1 MAISNTLNRIRSVQ
15 SRKSFD
21 RGFRVVCLLVA
32 SLAVVILVM
41 LVTAICFKG
50 GSWLSLSFLTNSHRE
65 NSPEQSGIG
74 QAIVGSLV
82 VCLICGLAALP
93 IGIATAIFL
102 EEYQP
107 LSRAGKLLHGFI
119 QLNVSN
125 LAGVPSI
132 VYGILGVTAFV
143 YMFGMFGQIQANKPP
158 PVELGATYF
167 YQTKTLGKKWVKF
180 PAADRNQQIFTIDSP
195 LAAIDEAGQPIELN
209 VVERSGM
216 SPTDPELRN
225 RTVYS
230 GATASIL
237 STRKPW
243 YFHLPFSKSV
253 LSAGLTLALVI
264 LPIVIIASQ
273 EAIRGVPSSLREA
286 AYGLGANKWQVV
298 STTVLPSALPG
309 IMTGAIL
316 AMSRAIG
323 EAAPLLA
330 VMGGVIS
337 TTNSLGNLMDKSPVL
352 PVTIY
357 RWAQDEN
364 PAFENLA
371 AAAIIV
377 LIVFLLLM
385 NSVAILARNWAERKH
400 A

>member
-1 MAISNTLNRIRSVQ
+1 
-15 SRKSFD
+15 
-21 RGFRVVCLLVA
+21 
-32 SLAVVILVM
+32 
-41 LVTAICFKG
+41 
-50 GSWLSLSFLTNSHRE
+50 
-65 NSPEQSGIG
+65 
-74 QAIVGSLV
+74 
-82 VCLICGLAALP
+82 
-93 IGIATAIFL
+93 
-102 EEYQP
+102 
-107 LSRAGKLLHGFI
+107 
-119 QLNVSN
+119 
-125 LAGVPSI
+125 
-132 VYGILGVTAFV
+132 
-143 YMFGMFGQIQANKPP
+143 
-158 PVELGATYF
+158 
-167 YQTKTLGKKWVKF
+167 
-180 PAADRNQQIFTIDSP
+180 
-195 LAAIDEAGQPIELN
+195 
-209 VVERSGM
+209 
-216 SPTDPELRN
+216 
-225 RTVYS
+225 
-230 GATASIL
+230 
-237 STRKPW
+237 
-243 YFHLPFSKSV
+243 
-253 LSAGLTLALVI
+253 LALVI

-273 EAIRGVPSSLREA
+273 EAIRAVPSSLREA

-377 LIVFLLLM
+377 LLVFLLLM
-385 NSVAILARNWAERKH
+385 NSIAIFVRNRAERKH

>member
-1 MAISNTLNRIRSVQ
+1 MAVASASNKSRSVET
-15 SRKSFD
+15 RKFFDKSF
-21 RGFRVVCLLVA
+21 RVLCLLVA
-32 SLAVVILVM
+32 SLAIVILVT
-41 LVTAICFKG
+41 LVTAIFFKG
-50 GSWLSLSFLTNSHRE
+50 SGWLSLGFLVNGHRE
-65 NSPEQSGIG
+65 NLPEQSGVG

-82 VCLICGLAALP
+82 VCLVCGLAAMP
-93 IGIATAIFL
+93 IGIATAVFL

-107 LSRAGKLLHGFI
+107 LSRLGKLLHSFV

-143 YMFGMFGQIQANKPP
+143 YMFGWFGQIQANKPP
-158 PVELGATYF
+158 PVEIGANYF
-167 YQTKTLGKKWVKF
+167 YQAKTLGKKWIQF
-180 PAADRNQQIFTIDSP
+180 PAVDRTKQVFVIESSLPAVNELGQQ
-195 LAAIDEAGQPIELN
+195 IELN
-209 VVERSGM
+209 VIERSAIA
-216 SPTDPELRN
+216 PTDPELRD

-230 GATASIL
+230 GTTASIL
-237 STRKPW
+237 AIKRPW

-273 EAIRGVPSSLREA
+273 EAIRAVPSSLREA

-337 TTNSLGNLMDKSPVL
+337 TTNSLGSLMDKSPVL

-364 PAFENLA
+364 AAFENLA

-377 LIVFLLLM
+377 LLVFLLLM
-385 NSVAILARNWAERKH
+385 NSIAIFVRNRAERKH

>member
-1 MAISNTLNRIRSVQ
+1 MAISNTLNRTRSAG

-21 RGFRVVCLLVA
+21 KGFQVVCLLVA
-32 SLAVVILVM
+32 SLAIVILVT
-41 LVTAICFKG
+41 LVTAILFKG
-50 GSWLSLSFLTNSHRE
+50 GGWLSWGFLVNAHRE
-65 NSPEQSGIG
+65 NLPEQSGIG
-74 QAIVGSLV
+74 QAIFGSMV
-82 VCLICGLAALP
+82 VCLICGLAAMP
-93 IGIATAIFL
+93 IGIATAVFL

-107 LSRAGKLLHGFI
+107 LSRLGKLLHGFI

-143 YMFGMFGQIQANKPP
+143 YMFGWFGQIQANKPP
-158 PVELGATYF
+158 AVEIGANYF
-167 YQTKTLGKKWVKF
+167 YQTKTLGKKWIQF
-180 PAADRNQQIFTIDSP
+180 PAVDRTKQVFVIEAP
-195 LAAIDEAGQPIELN
+195 LAAVDELGQPVELN
-209 VVERSGM
+209 VIDRSETA
-216 SPTDPELRN
+216 PTDPELRE

-237 STRKPW
+237 ASKRPW

-273 EAIRGVPSSLREA
+273 EAIRAVPSSLREA

-377 LIVFLLLM
+377 LLVFLLLM
-385 NSVAILARNWAERKH
+385 NSIAILVRNRAERKY

>member
-1 MAISNTLNRIRSVQ
+1 MATVNALNQTRSVD

-21 RGFRVVCLLVA
+21 RGFQILCFLVA
-32 SLAVVILVM
+32 SLAIVILVT
-41 LVTAICFKG
+41 LDTAILAKG
-50 GSWLSLSFLTNSHRE
+50 GGWLSWSFLVSNHRE
-65 NSPEQSGIG
+65 NLPEQSGVG
-74 QAIVGSLV
+74 QAIIGSIV
-82 VCLICGLAALP
+82 VCLICGLAAMP
-93 IGIATAIFL
+93 IGIATAVFL

-107 LSRAGKLLHGFI
+107 LSRLGKLLHGFI

-143 YMFGMFGQIQANKPP
+143 YMFGWFGQIQANKPP
-158 PVELGATYF
+158 PVEIGASYF
-167 YQTKTLGKKWVKF
+167 YQTKTLGKKWVQF
-180 PAADRNQQIFTIDSP
+180 PATDRTKQVFVIESSLPAVNE
-195 LAAIDEAGQPIELN
+195 LGQPIELN
-209 VVERSGM
+209 VIDRSATA
-216 SPTDPELRN
+216 PTEPELRD

-237 STRKPW
+237 ATKRPW
-243 YFHLPFSKSV
+243 YFHLPFSKCV
-253 LSAGLTLALVI
+253 FSAGLTLALVI
-264 LPIVIIASQ
+264 LPIVIIAAQ
-273 EAIRGVPSSLREA
+273 EAIRAVPSSLREA

-377 LIVFLLLM
+377 LLIFLLLM
-385 NSVAILARNWAERKH
+385 NSVAIFVRNRAERKH

>member
-1 MAISNTLNRIRSVQ
+1 MSITNTLNRIRSVQ

-21 RGFRVVCLLVA
+21 RGFQVLCLLVA
-32 SLAVVILVM
+32 SLAVVILVL
-41 LVTAICFKG
+41 LVSAILVKG
-50 GSWLSLSFLTNSHRE
+50 GSWLSPGFFLNSHRE
-65 NSPEQSGIG
+65 NSPEQSGVG
-74 QAIVGSLV
+74 QAIIGSLV
-82 VCLICGLAALP
+82 VCLICGLAAIP
-93 IGIATAIFL
+93 VGIATAVFL

-107 LSRAGKLLHGFI
+107 LSRLGKWLHSFV

-143 YMFGMFGQIQANKPP
+143 CMFGMFGQIQANKPP
-158 PVELGATYF
+158 PVEFGASYF
-167 YQTKTLGKKWVKF
+167 YQTKTLGKQWVKF
-180 PAADRNQQIFTIDSP
+180 PASDRTKQVFVIDAP
-195 LAAIDEAGQPIELN
+195 LTVVSETGQPMELN
-209 VVERSGM
+209 VIDRGVAP
-216 SPTDPELRN
+216 PTDPDLRG
-225 RTVYS
+225 RTVYA

-237 STRKPW
+237 SSKKPW

-264 LPIVIIASQ
+264 LPIVIIAAQ
-273 EAIRGVPSSLREA
+273 EAIRAVPASLREA

-298 STTVLPSALPG
+298 ATTVLPAALPG

-377 LIVFLLLM
+377 LLVFLLLM
-385 NSVAILARNWAERKH
+385 NSVAILVRNRAERRH

>member
-1 MAISNTLNRIRSVQ
+1 MATAPVLKQTRNSS
-15 SRKSFD
+15 SRKITD
-21 RGFRVVCLLVA
+21 RGFQVVCLLVA
-32 SLAVVILVM
+32 SLAVVILVV
-41 LVTAICFKG
+41 LITAILTKG
-50 GSWLSLSFLTNSHRE
+50 GSWLSPGFLFNGHRE
-65 NSPEQSGIG
+65 NSPEQSGVG
-74 QAIVGSLV
+74 QAILGSIV
-82 VCLICGLAALP
+82 VCLICGIAALP
-93 IGIATAIFL
+93 IGIGTAVFL

-107 LSRAGKLLHGFI
+107 LSRAGRLLHGII

-143 YMFGMFGQIQANKPP
+143 YMFGLFGQIQANKPP
-158 PVELGATYF
+158 PVEFGATYF
-167 YQTKTLGKKWVKF
+167 YQTKTLGKKWVQF
-180 PAADRNQQIFTIDSP
+180 PASDPQQQIFEITAP
-195 LAAIDEAGQPIELN
+195 LTATDETGQAIELN
-209 VVERSGM
+209 VIDRSANP
-216 SPTDPELRN
+216 PTDSELRD
-225 RTVYS
+225 RTVYAGS
-230 GATASIL
+230 AASIL
-237 STRKPW
+237 STKRAW

-273 EAIRGVPSSLREA
+273 EAIRAVPGSLREG

-337 TTNSLGNLMDKSPVL
+337 TTNRLGNLMDKSPVL

-364 PAFENLA
+364 PAYENLA

-377 LIVFLLLM
+377 LLVFLLLM
-385 NSVAILARNWAERKH
+385 NSVAIFVRYRAERKH

>member
-1 MAISNTLNRIRSVQ
+1 MAVVDKLNRIRGSS
-15 SRKSFD
+15 SRKALD
-21 RGFRVVCLLVA
+21 RGFQVVCLLVA
-32 SLAVVILVM
+32 SLALVILIT
-41 LVTAICFKG
+41 LVTAILFKG
-50 GSWLSLSFLTNSHRE
+50 GGWLSPGFLLNGHRE
-65 NSPEQSGIG
+65 NSPEQSGVG
-74 QAIVGSLV
+74 QAIIGSIV

-93 IGIATAIFL
+93 IGIATAVFL
-102 EEYQP
+102 EEYKP
-107 LSRAGKLLHGFI
+107 LTRVGRWLHSFV

-158 PVELGATYF
+158 PVEFGATYF
-167 YQTKTLGKKWVKF
+167 YQTKTLGKKWVQF
-180 PAADRNQQIFTIDSP
+180 PATDPNRQVFEITAP
-195 LAAIDEAGQPIELN
+195 LAAFDENRQPLELN
-209 VVERSGM
+209 VIERTAEQ
-216 SPTDPELRN
+216 PKDPGLRE

-237 STRKPW
+237 SSKRPW

-264 LPIVIIASQ
+264 LPIVIIAAQ
-273 EAIRGVPSSLREA
+273 EAIRAVPPSLREA
-286 AYGLGANKWQVV
+286 ACGLGANKWQVV

-337 TTNSLGNLMDKSPVL
+337 TTTSLGNLMDKSPVL

-377 LIVFLLLM
+377 LLVFLLLM
-385 NSVAILARNWAERKH
+385 NSVAILVRNRAERKH
-400 A
+400 G

>member
-1 MAISNTLNRIRSVQ
+1 MATSSPLSQTRSVA

-21 RGFRVVCLLVA
+21 RGFQVICLLVA
-32 SLAVVILVM
+32 SLAIVILVT
-41 LVTAICFKG
+41 LVTAILFKG
-50 GSWLSLSFLTNSHRE
+50 GGWISWSFLVNTHRE
-65 NSPEQSGIG
+65 NMPAESGVG

-82 VCLICGLAALP
+82 VCVICGLAALP
-93 IGIATAIFL
+93 IGIATAVFL

-107 LSRAGKLLHGFI
+107 LSRFGKLLHGFV

-143 YMFGMFGQIQANKPP
+143 YMFGWFGQIQANKPP
-158 PVELGATYF
+158 PIEMGAEYR
-167 YQTKTLGKKWVKF
+167 YQIKTLGKKWVQF
-180 PAADRNQQIFTIDSP
+180 PAADRTLQVFVIEAP
-195 LAAIDEAGQPIELN
+195 LPAVDEAGQPIELN
-209 VVERSGM
+209 VIDRSAVP
-216 SPTDPELRN
+216 PTDPALRD

-230 GATASIL
+230 GSAASIL
-237 STRKPW
+237 SNKRPW

-273 EAIRGVPSSLREA
+273 EAIRAVPSSLREA

-377 LIVFLLLM
+377 LLVFLLLM
-385 NSVAILARNWAERKH
+385 NSIAILARNRAERKH

>member
-1 MAISNTLNRIRSVQ
+1 MAVSNTLNRTRSNG
-15 SRKSFD
+15 SRRTVD
-21 RGFRVVCLLVA
+21 RGFQVVCLLVA
-32 SLAVVILVM
+32 SLALVILVT
-41 LVTAICFKG
+41 LVTAILFRG
-50 GSWLSLSFLTNSHRE
+50 GNWLSVGFLLNGHRE
-65 NSPEQSGIG
+65 NSPEQSGVG
-74 QAIVGSLV
+74 QAIIGSIV
-82 VCLICGLAALP
+82 VCLLCGTAALP
-93 IGIATAIFL
+93 IGIGTAVFL

-107 LSRAGKLLHGFI
+107 LSRAGRWLHSFI

-143 YMFGMFGQIQANKPP
+143 YMFGLFGQIQANKPP
-158 PVELGATYF
+158 PMEFGATYF
-167 YQTKTLGKKWVKF
+167 YQTKTLGKKWVQF
-180 PAADRNQQIFTIDSP
+180 RATDPTRQVFEIVAP
-195 LAAIDEAGQPIELN
+195 LQATNESRQAIELN
-209 VVERSGM
+209 VIDRSATPP
-216 SPTDPELRN
+216 SDPELRD

-237 STRKPW
+237 STKRPW

-273 EAIRGVPSSLREA
+273 EAIRAVPPSLREA

-337 TTNSLGNLMDKSPVL
+337 TTTSLGNLMDKSPVL

-377 LIVFLLLM
+377 LLVFLLLM
-385 NSVAILARNWAERKH
+385 NSVAILVRNRAERKH
-400 A
+400 G

>member
-1 MAISNTLNRIRSVQ
+1 MATAPVLKQTRNSS
-15 SRKSFD
+15 SRKITD
-21 RGFRVVCLLVA
+21 RGFQVVCLLVA
-32 SLAVVILVM
+32 SLAVVILVV
-41 LVTAICFKG
+41 LITAILTKG
-50 GSWLSLSFLTNSHRE
+50 GSWLSPGFLFNGHRE
-65 NSPEQSGIG
+65 NSPEQSGVG
-74 QAIVGSLV
+74 QAILGSIV
-82 VCLICGLAALP
+82 VCLICGIAALP
-93 IGIATAIFL
+93 IGIGTAVFL

-107 LSRAGKLLHGFI
+107 LSRAGRLLHGII

-143 YMFGMFGQIQANKPP
+143 YMFGLFGQIQANKPP
-158 PVELGATYF
+158 PVEFGATYF
-167 YQTKTLGKKWVKF
+167 YQTKTLGKKWVQF
-180 PAADRNQQIFTIDSP
+180 PASDPQQQIFEITAP
-195 LAAIDEAGQPIELN
+195 LTATDETGQTIELN
-209 VVERSGM
+209 VIDRSANP
-216 SPTDPELRN
+216 PTDSELRD
-225 RTVYS
+225 RTVYAGS
-230 GATASIL
+230 AASIL
-237 STRKPW
+237 STKRAW

-273 EAIRGVPSSLREA
+273 EAIRAVPGSLREG

-337 TTNSLGNLMDKSPVL
+337 TTNRLGNLMDKSPVL

-364 PAFENLA
+364 PAYENLA

-377 LIVFLLLM
+377 LLVFLLLM
-385 NSVAILARNWAERKH
+385 NSVAIFVRYRAERKH

>member
-1 MAISNTLNRIRSVQ
+1 MAVVNKLSQTRSSD
-15 SRKSFD
+15 SRKTFD
-21 RGFRVVCLLVA
+21 RGFQMVCLLVA
-32 SLAVVILVM
+32 SLALVILVT
-41 LVTAICFKG
+41 LVTAILFKG
-50 GSWLSLSFLTNSHRE
+50 GSWLSPGFLLNGHRE
-65 NSPEQSGIG
+65 NAPEQSGVG
-74 QAIVGSLV
+74 QAIIGSIV
-82 VCLICGLAALP
+82 VCLICGTAALP
-93 IGIATAIFL
+93 IGIGTAVFL

-107 LSRAGKLLHGFI
+107 LTRAGRWLHSFI

-143 YMFGMFGQIQANKPP
+143 YMFGLFGQIQANKPP
-158 PVELGATYF
+158 PVEFGATYY
-167 YQTKTLGKKWVKF
+167 YQTKTLGKKWVQF
-180 PAADRNQQIFTIDSP
+180 PAADPNRQLFEITTS
-195 LAAIDEAGQPIELN
+195 LAALNENGQPIELQ
-209 VVERSGM
+209 VIPRTSAPPVEA
-216 SPTDPELRN
+216 ELRD
-225 RTVYS
+225 RTVYAGS
-230 GATASIL
+230 SASIL
-237 STRKPW
+237 STKRPW
-243 YFHLPFSKSV
+243 YLHLPFSKSV

-273 EAIRGVPSSLREA
+273 EAIRAVPPSLREA

-337 TTNSLGNLMDKSPVL
+337 TTTSLGNLMDKSPVL

-377 LIVFLLLM
+377 LLIFLLLM
-385 NSVAILARNWAERKH
+385 NSVAIFVRNRAERKH
-400 A
+400 G